1 MTTKQSND
9 QAFDFLNTTEN
20 AGLLEWEANQEEMDR
35 QWYDAEEEGNIR
47 YSEET
52 AIHDSEEMELKQK
65 RLQQPVSRRT
75 MNSHDHDKWEI
86 NRMITSGALKM
97 KDNVE
102 TELENME
109 SEEQRVMV
117 IVHDLKPPFLDG
129 RETFTK
135 QTQPV

>member
-1 MTTKQSND
+1 MRSS
-9 QAFDFLNTTEN
+9 EN
-20 AGLLEWEANQEEMDR
+20 EGLLEWEANQEEMDR

-47 YSEET
+47 YTEEVLPSVRGS
-52 AIHDSEEMELKQK
+52 DELELKQK

-97 KDNVE
+97 RDNVE

-135 QTQPV
+135 QT

>member
-9 QAFDFLNTTEN
+9 QAFDFLNAAEN
-20 AGLLEWEANQEEMDR
+20 TGLLEWEANQEEMDR

-47 YSEET
+47 YTEET
-52 AIHDSEEMELKQK
+52 AVHDSEAMELKQK

>member
-1 MTTKQSND
+1 
-9 QAFDFLNTTEN
+9 
-20 AGLLEWEANQEEMDR
+20 
-35 QWYDAEEEGNIR
+35 
-47 YSEET
+47 
-52 AIHDSEEMELKQK
+52 
-65 RLQQPVSRRT
+65 

-135 QTQPV
+135 QT